1 MAYKK
6 KTIEDKQKE
15 IEELTGK
22 MSEQINSYF
31 VSEAA
36 LKEHLAFMAKFYNY
50 SLRNTALIQRQFQGA
65 EAVGSFKFWQD
76 KGVSVQKGE
85 KGIKI
90 LVPTPVEYFKRNE
103 DWVQVKYAT
112 AKEKEQLKKRELE
125 TQKKLF
131 FKVGH
136 VFEYTQTNAREKGM
150 PVSEIFGQY
159 HKDGIINNE
168 KEMIAAL
175 HKISEKV
182 GFEILTEPP
191 RELGA
196 AKGVAYPYEKKIAL
210 NPRNTAYEDVTTL
223 IHELAH
229 AKLHTP
235 DIRDSLTVAEREFQ
249 AEMVSYVVANRYGI
263 DTEDFTLSY
272 LAGWTQ
278 QGKELNDKER
288 LLMGVKETASEFI
301 EVIDEHFSK
310 VQSKEKEL
318 EQQDNQKVQETH
330 QLKITS
336 LEGREY
342 RDSEEIAQIIM
353 TNGVTGKENTV
364 SVWAGDIQNNELEP
378 YYVYLN
384 NPREA
389 FKGEDLSVEDSL
401 YNALHD
407 STLSDIVKMN
417 DDVEQII
424 KEYSKDE
431 NKTFSIE
438 IPKNQQNFD
447 LHSLIV
453 DEEVADLLIKNDK
466 GMLSKEDIINF
477 GKLVEHDNENT
488 FEFNGELKESFEKI
502 MDKAGVKQDEIK
514 HLNSAFKTLNIDCD
528 ISHFS
533 KNKSIEKP
541 TEELELPF

>member
-6 KTIEDKQKE
+6 KTFEDKQKE
-15 IEELTGK
+15 IEELTSK
-22 MSEQINSYF
+22 MNEQIESYF
-31 VSEAA
+31 VSEEA
-36 LKEHLAFMAKFYNY
+36 LKEHLAFMSNFHNY
-50 SLRNTALIQRQFQGA
+50 SLRNTILIENQFMGA
-65 EAVGSFKFWQD
+65 KAVGSFKFWQD
-76 KGVSVQKGE
+76 KGISVQKGE

-103 DWVQVKYAT
+103 DWVQTKFAN
-112 AKEKEQLKKRELE
+112 AKEKEQLKKGELE

-182 GFEILTEPP
+182 GFEILEEPP
-191 RELGA
+191 KELGT

-210 NPRNTAYEDVTTL
+210 NPRNTAYENVTTL

-235 DIRDSLTVAEREFQ
+235 DVRDSLTVAEREFQ

-263 DTEDFTLSY
+263 DTEDFSLSY
-272 LAGWTQ
+272 LASWTQ

-288 LLMGVKETASEFI
+288 LLNGVKETASEFI
-301 EVIDEHFSK
+301 DVIDNHFSK
-310 VQSKEKEL
+310 VQLQEKEL
-318 EQQDNQKVQETH
+318 EQQDVQKAHEKH
-330 QLKITS
+330 QLKVTS
-336 LEGREY
+336 LEGQEY
-342 RDSEEIAQIIM
+342 RDNEEIAQLVM
-353 TNGVTGKENTV
+353 VNGVTGKEYTL

-384 NPREA
+384 NPKEL
-389 FKGEDLSVEDSL
+389 KDEDLKMEDSL
-401 YNALHD
+401 FNALHD
-407 STLSDIVKMN
+407 STLQDVIKMSN
-417 DDVEQII
+417 EIERSI
-424 KEYSKDE
+424 EEYSKDE
-431 NKTFSIE
+431 NKTFSID
-438 IPKNQQNFD
+438 IPEERQQFD
-447 LHSLIV
+447 LHSMIV
-453 DEEVADLLIKNDK
+453 DEEVAELLLKNEK
-466 GMLSKEDIINF
+466 GMVSKEDIINF
-477 GKLVEHDNENT
+477 GKLMEHDNENT
-488 FEFNGELKESFEKI
+488 FDFNGHFKESFEAI
-502 MDKAGVKQDEIK
+502 LDKTGVKQDEIK
-514 HLNSAFKTLNIDCD
+514 HINSALKALNIDTNT
-528 ISHFS
+528 SHFS
-533 KNKSIEKP
+533 KNKAIEKP

>member
-6 KTIEDKQKE
+6 KTFEDKQKE
-15 IEELTGK
+15 IEELTSK
-22 MSEQINSYF
+22 MNEQIESYF
-31 VSEAA
+31 VSEEA
-36 LKEHLAFMAKFYNY
+36 LKEHLAFMSNFHNY
-50 SLRNTALIQRQFQGA
+50 SLRNTILIENQFMGA
-65 EAVGSFKFWQD
+65 KAVGSFKFWQD
-76 KGVSVQKGE
+76 KGISVQKGE

-103 DWVQVKYAT
+103 DWVQTKFAN
-112 AKEKEQLKKRELE
+112 AKEKEQLKKGELE

-182 GFEILTEPP
+182 GFEILEEPP
-191 RELGA
+191 KELGT

-210 NPRNTAYEDVTTL
+210 NPRNTAYENVTTL

-235 DIRDSLTVAEREFQ
+235 DVRDSLTVAEREFQ

-263 DTEDFTLSY
+263 DTEDFSLSY
-272 LAGWTQ
+272 LASWTQ

-288 LLMGVKETASEFI
+288 LLNGVKETASEFI
-301 EVIDEHFSK
+301 DVIDNHFSK
-310 VQSKEKEL
+310 VQLQEKEL
-318 EQQDNQKVQETH
+318 EQQDVQKAHEKH
-330 QLKITS
+330 QLKVTS
-336 LEGREY
+336 LEGQEY
-342 RDSEEIAQIIM
+342 RDNEEIAQLVM
-353 TNGVTGKENTV
+353 VNGVTGKEYTL

-384 NPREA
+384 NPKEL
-389 FKGEDLSVEDSL
+389 KDEDLKMEDSL
-401 YNALHD
+401 FNALHD
-407 STLSDIVKMN
+407 STLPDVIKMSN
-417 DDVEQII
+417 EIERSI
-424 KEYSKDE
+424 EEYSKDE
-431 NKTFSIE
+431 NKTFSID
-438 IPKNQQNFD
+438 IPEERQQFD
-447 LHSLIV
+447 LHSMIV
-453 DEEVADLLIKNDK
+453 DEEVAELLLKNEK
-466 GMLSKEDIINF
+466 GMVSKEDIINF
-477 GKLVEHDNENT
+477 GKLMEHDNENT
-488 FEFNGELKESFEKI
+488 FDFNGHFKESFEAI
-502 MDKAGVKQDEIK
+502 LDKTGVKQDEIK
-514 HLNSAFKTLNIDCD
+514 HINSALKALNIDTNT
-528 ISHFS
+528 SHFS
-533 KNKSIEKP
+533 KNKAIEKP